1 MGGHTSPALTG
12 PPEAG
17 GRLIGGAGAVAPA
30 GRPKADLWP
39 MFPHWEN
46 FFQKK
51 YQKIWNVHFW
61 VKNQSCSR
69 RNSAHFGTHTVPW
82 GPLFDHFPG
91 FNNFVKICQNG
102 PIPQTVQIW
111 PSGQAS
117 GLGSQTPGVAGSIPG
132 VCSNLRVSGAARRLF
147 PREK

>member
-39 MFPHWEN
+39 MFPHWEKL

-51 YQKIWNVHFW
+51 YPKIQNVDFW

-91 FNNFVKICQNG
+91 FNNFDKI
-102 PIPQTVQIW
+102 
-111 PSGQAS
+111 
-117 GLGSQTPGVAGSIPG
+117 GVPGSIPH
-132 VCSNLRVSGAARRLF
+132 VCFFSRFFWGGAKLF
-147 PREK
+147 PRQK